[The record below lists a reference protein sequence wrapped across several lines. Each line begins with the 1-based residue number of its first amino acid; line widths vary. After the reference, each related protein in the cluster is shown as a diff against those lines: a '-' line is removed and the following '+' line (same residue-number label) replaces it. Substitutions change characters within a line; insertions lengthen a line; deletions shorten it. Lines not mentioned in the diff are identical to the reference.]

1 MTEIKCD
8 MTGCKHNS
16 SCCSSP
22 NSKADTFCTKDK
34 VYFYID
40 EEVCQLECSGFEE
53 DHDKAIECNKC
64 QMIKYGG
71 IKIKRENIKFE

>member
-22 NSKADTFCTKDK
+22 NPNSDTFCTKNK
-34 VYFYID
+34 VHFFID
-40 EEVCQLECSGFEE
+40 EEVLQLECDGFEE
-53 DHDKAIECNKC
+53 DLNKPIECNKC

-71 IKIKRENIKFE
+71 IKIKRETIKFE